1 MTDSPDPPA
10 AVDRP
15 RRRLGDFQR
24 LFTASTISNLGDG
37 MGQIAYPWLASAV
50 TRNPLLIA
58 LIVVAQRLPWLVL
71 SLPAGVITDR
81 VDRRRLIIRMDLTR
95 GAITAV
101 VAVGVMLG
109 IDSLP
114 DASNVTE
121 AGSTSIGLY
130 LMVVIATLLLGC
142 AEVLR
147 DNAAQTLLPSIVE
160 SEGLE
165 RANGRLWAAE
175 ATANQFAGPPLGS
188 LLLGLSFAL
197 PFVIDAVTFLVAGAL
212 IATIGGTFRPN
223 TEADTERRPWRED
236 LREGITWLRGNRVLW
251 PMALVLGAMNGTDA
265 LAGATL
271 VIFAQEVL
279 GAGPF
284 LFAVIGTGGAIG
296 AIVGGWFVPNLSKRF
311 GGGTVLA
318 VAVAGLMIIP
328 FGIGLAGAWPVV
340 LVGFALTAMFGTA
353 WNVVT
358 VSLRQSVIPDRLLGR
373 VNSVYRFLAWGS
385 IPIGAA
391 IGGVIVALLD
401 GPFDRQTALRAP
413 WIISG
418 LVHIALLVVV
428 IRRLSTAALD
438 SIRSPERQT

>member
-1 MTDSPDPPA
+1 MSTTPPEPVA
-10 AVDRP
+10 AP

-81 VDRRRLIIRMDLTR
+81 VDRRRLIIRIDLIR
-95 GAITAV
+95 GAVTAV
-101 VAVGVMLG
+101 VAVGVLAG
-109 IDSLP
+109 SGALP
-114 DASNVTE
+114 DPSEVTDTQ
-121 AGSTSIGLY
+121 STTVGLY
-130 LMVVIATLLLGC
+130 LLVLVATLLLGC

-147 DNAAQTLLPSIVE
+147 DNAAQTLLPSIAE
-160 SEGLE
+160 ADGLE

-188 LLLGLSFAL
+188 LLLGVSFAL
-197 PFVIDAVTFLVAGAL
+197 PFVIDAASFLVAGAL
-212 IATIGGTFRPN
+212 IATIGGTFQPVN
-223 TEADTERRPWRED
+223 ETAVERRPWREE
-236 LREGITWLRGNRVLW
+236 LREGVAWLRSNRVLW

-284 LFAVIGTGGAIG
+284 LFAVIGTGGALG

-318 VAVAGLMIIP
+318 VAVGGLTVIP
-328 FGIGLAGAWPVV
+328 FAIGLAGAWQVV
-340 LVGFALTAMFGTA
+340 LIGFALTAMFGTA

-391 IGGVIVALLD
+391 IGGVVVAVLD
-401 GPFDRQTALRAP
+401 GPLSRDAALRAP

-418 LVHIALLVVV
+418 VVHIGLLVVV
-428 IRRLSTAALD
+428 LRRLSTAALD
-438 SIRSPERQT
+438 SIRSPEAEA

>member
-1 MTDSPDPPA
+1 MSTTPPEPVA
-10 AVDRP
+10 AP

-81 VDRRRLIIRMDLTR
+81 VDRRRLIVRMDLAR
-95 GAITAV
+95 GAVTAV
-101 VAVGVMLG
+101 VAIGVLAG
-109 IDSLP
+109 SGALP
-114 DASNVTE
+114 DPSEVT
-121 AGSTSIGLY
+121 GTQSTTVGLY
-130 LMVVIATLLLGC
+130 LLVLVATLLLGC

-160 SEGLE
+160 ADGLE

-188 LLLGLSFAL
+188 LLLGVSFAL
-197 PFVIDAVTFLVAGAL
+197 PFVVDAVTFLVAGAL
-212 IATIGGTFRPN
+212 IATIGGTFRPVA
-223 TEADTERRPWRED
+223 EAETERRPWRED

-284 LFAVIGTGGAIG
+284 LFAVIGTGGAI
-296 AIVGGWFVPNLSKRF
+296 VGGWFVPNLSKRF

-328 FGIGLAGAWPVV
+328 FAIGLAGAWPVV

-401 GPFDRQTALRAP
+401 GPLDRETALRAP

-438 SIRSPERQT
+438 SIRSPERPT

>member
-1 MTDSPDPPA
+1 MTGSHNAVTA
-10 AVDRP
+10 ADGPP
-15 RRRLGDFQR
+15 RRFGNFQR

-81 VDRRRLIIRMDLTR
+81 VDRRRLIVRMDLAR
-95 GAITAV
+95 GAITAIVAIGVTLGVDTLPDPSAVTGAVSTSVGLYVLV
-101 VAVGVMLG
+101 VA
-109 IDSLP
+109 
-114 DASNVTE
+114 
-121 AGSTSIGLY
+121 
-130 LMVVIATLLLGC
+130 ATLLLGC

-147 DNAAQTLLPSIVE
+147 DNAAQTLLPAIVE
-160 SEGLE
+160 SERLE

-188 LLLGLSFAL
+188 VLLGLSFAL
-197 PFVIDAVTFLVAGAL
+197 PFVIDAATFLVAGAL
-212 IATIGGTFRPN
+212 IATIGGTFRPVV
-223 TEADTERRPWRED
+223 DPDSERRPWRDD

-318 VAVAGLMIIP
+318 VAVAGLMVIP
-328 FGIGLAGAWPVV
+328 FAIGLAGAWPVV

-391 IGGVIVALLD
+391 IGGLVVTVLD
-401 GPFDRQTALRAP
+401 GPFDRETALRAP

-418 LVHIALLVVV
+418 VVHIGLLMVVL
-428 IRRLSTAALD
+428 RRLSTAALD
-438 SIRSPERQT
+438 SIRSPNAEH

>member
-1 MTDSPDPPA
+1 MSTTPPEPVA
-10 AVDRP
+10 AP

-81 VDRRRLIIRMDLTR
+81 VDRRRLIIRMDLVR
-95 GAITAV
+95 GAVTAV
-101 VAVGVMLG
+101 VAVGVLAG
-109 IDSLP
+109 SGALP
-114 DASNVTE
+114 DPSEVTNTQ
-121 AGSTSIGLY
+121 STTVGLY
-130 LMVVIATLLLGC
+130 LLVLVATLLLGG

-160 SEGLE
+160 ADGLE

-188 LLLGLSFAL
+188 LLLGVSFAL
-197 PFVIDAVTFLVAGAL
+197 PFVIDAASFLVAGAL
-212 IATIGGTFRPN
+212 IATIGGTFQPVN
-223 TEADTERRPWRED
+223 ETDVERRPWREE
-236 LREGITWLRGNRVLW
+236 LREGIAWLRSNRVLW

-284 LFAVIGTGGAIG
+284 LFAVIGTGGALG

-318 VAVAGLMIIP
+318 VAVGGLTVIP
-328 FGIGLAGAWPVV
+328 FAIGLAGAWQVV
-340 LVGFALTAMFGTA
+340 LIGFALTAMFGTA

-358 VSLRQSVIPDRLLGR
+358 VSLRQS
-373 VNSVYRFLAWGS
+373 
-385 IPIGAA
+385 
-391 IGGVIVALLD
+391 
-401 GPFDRQTALRAP
+401 
-413 WIISG
+413 
-418 LVHIALLVVV
+418 
-428 IRRLSTAALD
+428 
-438 SIRSPERQT
+438 